1 MVTARCWKASATNF
15 SALENPVLSIGRSRS
30 QHTSMLWLFPG
41 NCSESAF
48 VGHACSPRQGSEPS
62 FTWNWAWELSQRN
75 GVWVIAHPHDRIGV
89 EKFLADH
96 PNANLKFHW
105 VTV

>member
-1 MVTARCWKASATNF
+1 MR
-15 SALENPVLSIGRSRS
+15 VL
-30 QHTSMLWLFPG
+30 L
-41 NCSESAF
+41 

-89 EKFLADH
+89 EKFLADQ
-96 PNANLKFHW
+96 PARRRDLSAVEQRGILVGLAEASGFI
-105 VTV
+105 TCSG